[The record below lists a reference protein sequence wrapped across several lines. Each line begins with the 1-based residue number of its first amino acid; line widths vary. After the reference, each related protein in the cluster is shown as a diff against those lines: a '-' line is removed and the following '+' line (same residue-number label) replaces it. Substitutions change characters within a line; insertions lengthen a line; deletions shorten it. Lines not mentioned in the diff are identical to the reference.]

1 MTVGIRGLG
10 LIGGSFEKAFIAA
23 GHKAINLK
31 GADSSTIGSC
41 DLVIVC
47 LPPLMVAPWIKE
59 HAADFKAGSIVTDAA
74 GVKRVVLSELEEV
87 AKGASWSYIGGH
99 PMAGKERCGYAMSDA
114 KLYNGASMILTPYE
128 WTPAEKVEELK
139 SLMHSIG
146 FGRVVVT
153 TKEHHDEMIAYTSQL
168 AHVVSSAY
176 VQDPIATGHMGFSAG
191 SFQDM
196 TRVAVVEADIW
207 NDLFLSNRD
216 DLSVVLG
223 RLIERLQKFK
233 SAIDSSDS
241 DTLKAML
248 REGKRVKELS
258 K

>member
-41 DLVIVC
+41 DLVIVS

-74 GVKRVVLSELEEV
+74 GVKRVVLSELEET
-87 AKGASWSYIGGH
+87 AKSAAWTYIGGH

-114 KLYNGASMILTPYE
+114 KLYNGASMILTPYD

-139 SLMHSIG
+139 ALMLSIG

-176 VQDPIATGHMGFSAG
+176 VQDPIASKHMGFSAG

-207 NDLFLSNRD
+207 NDLFLSNKD
-216 DLSVVLG
+216 DLSKVLG

-241 DTLKAML
+241 ETLKAIL

>member
-23 GHKAINLK
+23 GHTAINLK

-87 AKGASWSYIGGH
+87 ARGASWIYIGGH

-114 KLYNGASMILTPYE
+114 KLYNGASMILTPYD
-128 WTPAEKVEELK
+128 WTPPEKVEELK
-139 SLMHSIG
+139 ALMLSIG
-146 FGRVVVT
+146 FKRVVVT
-153 TKEHHDEMIAYTSQL
+153 SKEHHDEMIAYTSQL

-207 NDLFLSNRD
+207 NDLFLSNKD

-233 SAIDSSDS
+233 AAIDSSDS